1 MRKNCTYGSVRGV
14 RGNSHHEPSPVIE
27 VSCSKCEWKAAFS
40 RAELL
45 ALYGREYPLPTLLDH
60 LAMPGCSRIKSH
72 GIGADRH
79 RQDVGLT

>member
-1 MRKNCTYGSVRGV
+1 MRESCTYGSVWGV

-45 ALYGREYPLPTLLDH
+45 ALYGREYP
-60 LAMPGCSRIKSH
+60 
-72 GIGADRH
+72 AD
-79 RQDVGLT
+79 LT